1 MEALLS
7 HHGSH
12 SRLRNE
18 DLFLPF
24 VEAFTPAAASRVGT
38 EAEKLGVLSD
48 TLAPL
53 PYSGARSVQAVLGLL
68 ADRFGWHSES
78 EYEGGPVISMRR
90 GNASITLEPGGQVEL
105 SGAPFASV
113 CDTSREWDEHLREL
127 AAVGDELGIT
137 WLGLGFHPFAAQAD
151 LSWVPKLRYGI
162 MREYLPTR
170 GSMGLDMMRRTCTVQ
185 VNLDYA
191 SEADAMDKMR
201 VLLAISPIVTAL
213 FANSPWVEGR
223 ATGEL
228 SHRATVW
235 LNTDPDRTGL
245 LPCLWEAGASFERYV
260 QWALDIPM
268 FLIKR
273 GKRVVAN
280 TGQTF
285 RDFMRDGFEGEH
297 ATLDDWT
304 THLGT
309 LFPEIRLKRTIEV
322 RGADCVGR
330 DLVPALAALAK
341 GLVYDPT
348 ALDALRDLVEPLRY
362 DDVNTLRG
370 VVGVQGL
377 TAELAGRPVLRWA
390 EAILETADAGLGRI
404 SGDQERVYLK
414 PLQALVSKG
423 LTPAG
428 AMLAEVDP
436 ARPLAQEIVR
446 LSTYA

>member
-1 MEALLS
+1 MEDLLS
-7 HHGSH
+7 HPGPH
-12 SRLRNE
+12 SRLRYE

-24 VEAFTPAAASRVGT
+24 TEAFTPAEAWRVGA

-53 PYSGARSVQAVLGLL
+53 PYSGPRSVEAVLGLL
-68 ADRFGWHSES
+68 GDKFGWQSES

-113 CDTSREWDEHLREL
+113 RDTGREWDEHLHEL
-127 AAVGDELGIT
+127 NVVGEELGIT
-137 WLGLGFHPFAAQAD
+137 WLGLGFHPFAAQAE

-162 MREYLPTR
+162 MRAYLPTR

-191 SEADAMDKMR
+191 SEADALEKMR
-201 VLLAISPIVTAL
+201 VLLAISPVVTAM

-223 ATGEL
+223 ECGEL
-228 SHRATVW
+228 SHRANVW
-235 LNTDPDRTGL
+235 LHTDPDRTGL
-245 LPCLWEAGASFERYV
+245 LPFLWDAGASFERYV
-260 QWALDIPM
+260 EWALDVPM

-273 GKRVVAN
+273 GKRVLAN

-285 RDFMRDGFEGEH
+285 RAFMREGFDGEYG
-297 ATLDDWT
+297 TLEDWT

-309 LFPEIRLKRTIEV
+309 LFPEVRLKRTIEV

-341 GLVYDPT
+341 GLVYDPV
-348 ALDALRDLVEPLRY
+348 ALDALKALVEPLKFE
-362 DDVNTLRG
+362 DVNALRG

-377 TAELAGRPVLRWA
+377 AAELAGRPLLRWA
-390 EAILETADAGLGRI
+390 ESVVEVADAGLARI
-404 SGDQERVYLK
+404 SGEQERPYLK
-414 PLQALVSKG
+414 PLQALVARG

-428 AMLAEVDP
+428 AMLAQVDSS
-436 ARPLAQEIVR
+436 RSLALEIVR
-446 LSTYA
+446 LSSYR